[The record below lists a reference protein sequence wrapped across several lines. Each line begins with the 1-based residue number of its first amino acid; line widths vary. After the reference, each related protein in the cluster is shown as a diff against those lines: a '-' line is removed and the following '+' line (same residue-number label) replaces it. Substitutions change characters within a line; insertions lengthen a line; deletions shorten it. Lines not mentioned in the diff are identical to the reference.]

1 MIIDGV
7 SEQPPTPAPTPAGAP
22 EPEPL
27 RWFGTSW
34 LNRDNG
40 YWPRRV
46 AVSVGALVAAA
57 AAVLLLRFGVEGI
70 ALSDN
75 GTFLNGLLTAAI
87 AVCSMMAVRRT
98 WKVLTEGKD
107 QLTGWMAEDRSLGA
121 VWLIGGAGSLLAYFA
136 RSLVEAPGEAVKRA
150 AYERAVA
157 QYEKRQAGRSRR
169 PDAKAP
175 GRAGRKR

>member
-1 MIIDGV
+1 M
-7 SEQPPTPAPTPAGAP
+7 SEQPPTTAPTPAGAP
-22 EPEPL
+22 EPQPL

-46 AVSVGALVAAA
+46 AVSIGSLVAAA
-57 AAVLLLRFGVEGI
+57 AVVLVLRFGIEGI

-87 AVCSMMAVRRT
+87 AVCSLMAVRRT

-107 QLTGWMAEDRSLGA
+107 QLEGWMAEDKSLGA

-136 RSLVEAPGEAVKRA
+136 RSLVEAPGEAVQRA

-157 QYEKRQAGRSRR
+157 QFEKRQASRSGR
-169 PDAKAP
+169 PDTKAP
-175 GRAGRKR
+175 GRGKRKR

>member
-1 MIIDGV
+1 M
-7 SEQPPTPAPTPAGAP
+7 SEQPPTTAPTPVGAP
-22 EPEPL
+22 EPEPI

-40 YWPRRV
+40 YWLRRV
-46 AVSVGALVAAA
+46 AVSVGSLVAAA
-57 AAVLLLRFGVEGI
+57 AVVLVLRFGIEGI
-70 ALSDN
+70 ALSDS

-107 QLTGWMAEDRSLGA
+107 QLDGWMAEDKSLGA
-121 VWLIGGAGSLLAYFA
+121 VWMIGGAGSLLAYFA
-136 RSLVEAPGEAVKRA
+136 RSLVEAPGEAVHRA

-169 PDAKAP
+169 PDTKAP
-175 GRAGRKR
+175 SRGKRKR

>member
-1 MIIDGV
+1 M

-40 YWPRRV
+40 YWLRRV
-46 AVSVGALVAAA
+46 AVSVGSLLAAA

-136 RSLVEAPGEAVKRA
+136 RSLVEAPGEAVHRA

-157 QYEKRQAGRSRR
+157 QYEKRRAGRSGR
-169 PDAKAP
+169 PGGKR
-175 GRAGRKR
+175 GR

>member
-7 SEQPPTPAPTPAGAP
+7 SEQPPTPAPKPAGAP
-22 EPEPL
+22 EPEPI

-34 LNRDNG
+34 LNRDGG
-40 YWPRRV
+40 YWLRRV
-46 AVSVGALVAAA
+46 AVSAGSLVAT
-57 AAVLLLRFGVEGI
+57 AAVVLVLRFGVEGI
-70 ALSDN
+70 ALSDQ

-87 AVCSMMAVRRT
+87 AVCSMMSVRRT

-107 QLTGWMAEDRSLGA
+107 QLTGWMAEDKSLGA

-136 RSLVEAPGEAVKRA
+136 RSLVEAPGEAVHRA
-150 AYERAVA
+150 SYERAVA
-157 QYEKRQAGRSRR
+157 QHEKRQSGRSGR

-175 GRAGRKR
+175 SRPKRKR